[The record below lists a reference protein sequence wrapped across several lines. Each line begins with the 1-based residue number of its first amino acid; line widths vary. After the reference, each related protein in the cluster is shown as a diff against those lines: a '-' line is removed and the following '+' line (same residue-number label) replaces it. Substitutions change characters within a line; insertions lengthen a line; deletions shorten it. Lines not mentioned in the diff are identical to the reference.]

1 MATDLSLRAIAQAL
15 YTLIMSGG
23 DIPAALEAYALK
35 YGGIL
40 PANIDAAVEA
50 ANDAVIATRVIGGC
64 HGNQLLANCIPLTPN
79 GTGFIS
85 VNVSATTD
93 TPTGRV
99 RKYMYDDFPLTGTVG
114 QLRRAALA
122 ALQAELGPKYQLS
135 ADSLKLTVPSLMA
148 MPPLEEE

>member
-1 MATDLSLRAIAQAL
+1 VAQDLSLRAIAQAL

-35 YGGIL
+35 YGSIL
-40 PANIDAAVEA
+40 PANIDAAAEA

-64 HGNQLLANCIPLTPN
+64 HGNTLLINCIPSTPN

-85 VNVSATTD
+85 VNISAEIKGSKGLD
-93 TPTGRV
+93 R
-99 RKYMYDDFPLTGTVG
+99 RYMYADFPLTGTVG

-122 ALQAELGPKYQLS
+122 ALQNEIGPQYQLT
-135 ADSLKLTVPSLMA
+135 ADSLILTIPSLMA